1 MTDRRYATIEELSE
15 ISAAWI
21 KSNYP
26 NLTVA
31 QMIDRVHLLTYG
43 SKEQVIKKTQEMVE
57 LARRYNGVLIGSSGD
72 LNEEVN
78 IENAMAMFETIKNM

>member
-1 MTDRRYATIEELSE
+1 
-15 ISAAWI
+15 
-21 KSNYP
+21 
-26 NLTVA
+26 
-31 QMIDRVHLLTYG
+31 MIDRVHLLTYG